1 MLAFLAQSCYNSITG
16 SVWSCSPHWLTI
28 SHRPTDLAYFGAAT
42 IRMCGVLSYRKIM
55 NYADE
60 IKQRVSMI
68 EILKYYGIE
77 TNGSNFCRCPFHHE
91 KSASFK
97 AYPGTRGFYCFGC
110 HESGSV
116 IDFVM
121 LYFNLDFPKAIIK
134 LNDDFRLG
142 LPIGKKIDRRTQLE
156 INKAAFE
163 RKRKAEQQQK
173 ERKKIDDDYWS
184 AFDEW
189 KRLDDNKRNYAPKTP
204 TEPLHPLFVEA
215 LKNIAGAEYNLSCA
229 EIARYEY
236 EKRNSHDS

>member
-1 MLAFLAQSCYNSITG
+1 MFEY
-16 SVWSCSPHWLTI
+16 
-28 SHRPTDLAYFGAAT
+28 TD
-42 IRMCGVLSYRKIM
+42 
-55 NYADE
+55 D
-60 IKQRVSMI
+60 IKNRINMIDICKTYGFNIQR
-68 EILKYYGIE
+68 G
-77 TNGSNFCRCPFHHE
+77 NFICCPFHNE
-91 KSASFK
+91 KTPSLK
-97 AYPGTRGFYCFGC
+97 LYDGNRGFYCFGC
-110 HESGSV
+110 GEHGSV

-121 LYFNLDFPKAIIK
+121 RYFNLDFQKAISK

-156 INKAAFE
+156 MNKAAFD
-163 RKRKAEQQQK
+163 RKRKIEAE
-173 ERKKIDDDYWS
+173 KKRREQIENDYWT

-189 KRLDDNKRNYAPKTP
+189 KRLDDNKRNYAPQTP

>member
-1 MLAFLAQSCYNSITG
+1 MLAFLAQSCYNAITG
-16 SVWSCSPHWLTI
+16 SVWSGSFNWLNNFTSI
-28 SHRPTDLAYFGAAT
+28 DDPRIFGTA
-42 IRMCGVLSYRKIM
+42 IPDVRGLSYRKIM

-60 IKQRVSMI
+60 IKSQ
-68 EILKYYGIE
+68 LKMQQVLDYYGIE
-77 TNGSNFCRCPFHHE
+77 RNRANRIRCVLHNGQDFNCGIKDHYIHCFVCGQ
-91 KSASFK
+91 SADVIKFVQV
-97 AYPGTRGFYCFGC
+97 YFG
-110 HESGSV
+110 
-116 IDFVM
+116 
-121 LYFNLDFPKAIIK
+121 LDFQSAISK
-134 LNDDFRLG
+134 LNDDFNLG

-156 INKAAFE
+156 MNKAAFD
-163 RKRKAEQQQK
+163 RKRKIEAE
-173 ERKKIDDDYWS
+173 KKRREQIENDYWT